1 MIAGFLR
8 DIYRLLHIFLDL
20 LKVPSLHRN
29 FPSAVQ
35 ALMPPLLPEQGS
47 LPRASAEPMP
57 TVATITNKNKCFIEV
72 FLYIF
77 M

>member
-1 MIAGFLR
+1 
-8 DIYRLLHIFLDL
+8 
-20 LKVPSLHRN
+20 
-29 FPSAVQ
+29 
-35 ALMPPLLPEQGS
+35 MPPLLPEQGS

-57 TVATITNKNKCFIEV
+57 TVAIITNKNKCFMEV

>member
-1 MIAGFLR
+1 
-8 DIYRLLHIFLDL
+8 
-20 LKVPSLHRN
+20 
-29 FPSAVQ
+29 
-35 ALMPPLLPEQGS
+35 MPPLLPEQGS

-77 M
+77 MWEK